1 MTDPEREI
9 LRRDLLD
16 RLTVL
21 WGRTQAEV
29 EALVARDATPPDTG
43 DDSDEAVDDEDYSV
57 AADLD
62 ERGLEQAHAI
72 EDALRAMR
80 HGDYGRCV
88 DCGREI
94 PFERL
99 RALPWA
105 ARCAEDQERL
115 EQQAGTHAP
124 TL

>member
-1 MTDPEREI
+1 MTGAERDI
-9 LRRDLLD
+9 LRHEMID

-21 WGRTQAEV
+21 WGRTRAEV
-29 EALVARDATPPDTG
+29 ETLVARDAMPPDTG
-43 DDSDEAVDDEDYSV
+43 DYGDEAVDDEDYSV

-62 ERGLEQAHAI
+62 DRGLHEAHAI

-80 HGDYGRCV
+80 HGEYGRCV

-99 RALPWA
+99 RAVPWA
-105 ARCAEDQERL
+105 TRCADDQTRL

>member
-1 MTDPEREI
+1 MTGAERDI
-9 LRRDLLD
+9 LRHTMID

-29 EALVARDATPPDTG
+29 EALVARDAMPPDTG
-43 DDSDEAVDDEDYSV
+43 DDSDEAVEDEDYSV

-62 ERGLEQAHAI
+62 DRGLAEAHAI

-80 HGDYGRCV
+80 HGEYGRCV

-105 ARCAEDQERL
+105 TRCADDQARL
-115 EQQAGTHAP
+115 EQQAGTHPP